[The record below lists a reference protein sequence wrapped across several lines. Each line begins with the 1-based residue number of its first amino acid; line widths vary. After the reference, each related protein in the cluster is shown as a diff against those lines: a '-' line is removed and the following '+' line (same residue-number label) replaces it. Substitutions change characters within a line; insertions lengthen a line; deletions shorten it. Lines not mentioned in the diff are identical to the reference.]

1 MEPGFW
7 CVWILVP
14 ILALRQI
21 KKNPVVKRHVLA
33 YAEHQSGQS
42 GFLWFEEEVGTEAT
56 QWSETVADKWKLVK
70 PPSLKM
76 PSELKPVSLLF
87 VCCLAL
93 MWVPVRIQQ
102 SNNMPAVV
110 QQEFEVVQEEV
121 VALEALV
128 EESDPQIE
136 AWKETLSD
144 IEDGMS
150 VGNTLRTLDDLSQQ
164 IEQRR
169 EEAMDAVSQAMDAL
183 EQGDTESCPNLL
195 NLLRKQNMLPSSAQ
209 DTQSGSENNG
219 SNSESVGDDQQ
230 NRDGGQTEGAQPK

>member
-1 MEPGFW
+1 MSSSFDGGWF
-7 CVWILVP
+7 
-14 ILALRQI
+14 LALVRVDTGTNIGTAATQ
-21 KKNPVVKRHVLA
+21 KNPVVKRHVLA
-33 YAEHQSGQS
+33 YAEHQSGES

-56 QWSETVADKWKLVK
+56 QWSKDCCGQDGSMVK

-87 VCCLAL
+87 AVLSGSN
-93 MWVPVRIQQ
+93 VGSHREQQ
-102 SNNMPAVV
+102 STRMPTVV
-110 QQEFEVVQEEV
+110 QQEFEVMQEEV
-121 VALEALV
+121 AALEALV

-169 EEAMDAVSQAMDAL
+169 EEAMDAVSEAMDAL
-183 EQGDTESCPNLL
+183 EQGDTEELSKSVES
-195 NLLRKQNMLPSSAQ
+195 LRKQNMLPSSAQ
-209 DTQSGSENNG
+209 DTQSGSENAR
-219 SNSESVGDDQQ
+219 QQ
-230 NRDGGQTEGAQPK
+230 L